1 MERSKRIEAEAHNSQ
16 LLKTVCSY
24 LYNLQIHHLETM
36 AKANED
42 MVHSALKEKNDDGR
56 ATA

>member
-1 MERSKRIEAEAHNSQ
+1 
-16 LLKTVCSY
+16 
-24 LYNLQIHHLETM
+24 LETM

-56 ATA
+56 ATAWAEDAWVK